1 LIAQTNFAPDAAEEQ
16 AMFTLEIGGRP
27 VAMTDAGEERAHEL
41 FEGQMFKAHL
51 GQLVSQGHP
60 LWDGIAHLVVRPS
73 LEDEIVRFK
82 RVQAAADEEQEDE
95 EELDAFSVVYLVEA
109 EEDEPDVG

>member
-1 LIAQTNFAPDAAEEQ
+1 MVQTNFAPDATKEQ

-27 VAMTDAGEERAHEL
+27 VAMTDASEERAHEL

-51 GQLVSQGHP
+51 GQLVSQGQR
-60 LWDGIAHLVVRPS
+60 LWDGIAPLVVRS
-73 LEDEIVRFK
+73 SSEDEIVRFK
-82 RVQAAADEEQEDE
+82 RVQAAADEEQDNDE
-95 EELDAFSVVYLVEA
+95 ELEAFSVVYLVEA

>member
-1 LIAQTNFAPDAAEEQ
+1 MVQTNFAPEAAEEQ

-27 VAMTDAGEERAHEL
+27 VAMTDASEERAHEL
-41 FEGQMFKAHL
+41 FAGQMFKAHL
-51 GQLVSQGHP
+51 GQLVSQGQR
-60 LWDGIAHLVVRPS
+60 LWDGIAPLVVRPS
-73 LEDEIVRFK
+73 SKDEIVRFK

-95 EELDAFSVVYLVEA
+95 EELDTFSVVYLVEA